1 MNMQIQFTDNIFD
14 VHDTNE
20 YMPTAF
26 ADKLV
31 GWLVCKDQQEEFIRN
46 FWPATYTVDD
56 EHLCTAASERKHTT
70 TRRIKLL
77 GTRDDTYFVLR
88 RTANSHYEWI
98 SWDQGIYLLDK
109 HYKFKSSILEN
120 KDSMTDFQKLKYIA
134 KRKQITEMEF
144 LIRELGKQIAKAGLK
159 DDDFLCIHYL
169 LRNILYK
176 FECDEQ
182 LILLNVSTFVNNVIQ
197 EYTELIRIENAL
209 INAIKYIQYLCYEK
223 ESCSIEFDL
232 TNKYDS
238 RKYILIGTETP
249 GQCITLFP
257 AIGNQP
263 GLCRYV
269 KEARVLDFTKI
280 IAQEITKIN
289 EPSNN
294 DTYEIEFFAG
304 IEKAQAIHS
313 NMLYGKIN
321 IHDQYNFNEM
331 AKQMCK
337 LMIYEMPVNK
347 YKALN
352 TYTDEEQLKD
362 EHFKKLFGY
371 YSHGNPPFNTYI
383 NKEMSL
389 ADLNKTYSITSIEL
403 VQPGMFMQILEN
415 NIEGT
420 EDITRSS
427 APTAMQY
434 VVPVNIKPNLPNDLK
449 LLKRYFNNTH
459 RDYLFLSK
467 YISWTPG
474 RLVPGFK
481 ENNA

>member
-26 ADKLV
+26 ADKIV
-31 GWLVCKDQQEEFIRN
+31 GWLVCKDQQEEFICN

-56 EHLCTAASERKHTT
+56 EHSCTAASERKHTT
-70 TRRIKLL
+70 TRKIKLL

-134 KRKQITEMEF
+134 KIKPISVMDFSIE
-144 LIRELGKQIAKAGLK
+144 ELGKQIAKAGLK

-182 LILLNVSTFVNNVIQ
+182 LILLDVSNFVNNVIQ

-209 INAIKYIQYLCYEK
+209 IKAIQYIQYLCYFRK
-223 ESCSIEFDL
+223 YYSIEFDL
-232 TNKYDS
+232 TNNYDS
-238 RKYILIGTETP
+238 KKYILIGTETP
-249 GQCITLFP
+249 GRCITLFP

-269 KEARVLDFTKI
+269 NKTKPVDLTKTI
-280 IAQEITKIN
+280 EQEIKEMN
-289 EPSNN
+289 KPNDN
-294 DTYEIEFFAG
+294 DTYEIEFFAA
-304 IEKAQAIHS
+304 IDKAQAIHS
-313 NMLYGKIN
+313 NMLHGKIN
-321 IHDQYNFNEM
+321 IYNQYNFNEM

-337 LMIYEMPVNK
+337 LMFYEMPVNK

-352 TYTDEEQLKD
+352 TYTDEKQLTNN
-362 EHFKKLFGY
+362 KLFGY
-371 YSHGNPPFNTYI
+371 YNLYGSPPFNTYI
-383 NKEMSL
+383 SNEMSL
-389 ADLNKTYSITSIEL
+389 VNKTEYPIKSIEL
-403 VQPGMFMQILEN
+403 TQPGMFMQILEN
-415 NIEGT
+415 NIKDT
-420 EDITRSS
+420 KDITCSS
-427 APTAMQY
+427 TPTAMQY
-434 VVPVNIKPNLPNDLK
+434 VVPVNIKPNLPDDLDT
-449 LLKRYFNNTH
+449 LKRYVDIKCQDYYCLY
-459 RDYLFLSK
+459 RDQ
-467 YISWTPG
+467 SWTPG
-474 RLVPGFK
+474 RLVPVFK